1 MVYQE
6 ITGSSVLQPNS
17 PQSIIQTAL
26 ESANRSRLLAR
37 RLFYSFAKP
46 NADFLLVEDIARF
59 FSTAEEAESVFA
71 LFDQDSNGDASRDE
85 VEMSI
90 MYAAAFN
97 VYLHISIINF
107 SGNSIA
113 NSSRLSIPC
122 KILTAR

>member
-1 MVYQE
+1 MSPE

-46 NADFLLVEDIARF
+46 NADYLLVEDIARF
-59 FSTAEEAESVFA
+59 FPTADEADMVFA

-85 VEMSI
+85 VEMAV
-90 MYAAAFN
+90 MYAF
-97 VYLHISIINF
+97 F
-107 SGNSIA
+107 
-113 NSSRLSIPC
+113 
-122 KILTAR
+122 